1 MECNF
6 FRHSFFSLIARG
18 QSGQTGGLSSMSDDS
33 YTEAAAIQYGELRQT
48 VCCWAWSLPVQNNH
62 WISIVTAPPLRPQRP
77 AQPTLRR
84 EERGETA
91 TTARRSE
98 VTTQR
103 LNGRGKEK
111 TRGWQGKR
119 ASQNTLKWMKLS
131 TSQWVS
137 FLRLSSQTF
146 QTFFFR
152 WVQWQTRFTPV
163 PGNVRKTGRKNNPSS
178 QCRIEFEFKMNLFSA
193 DLFLKHYTES
203 DWVVGQ
209 DDLVSGTTGF
219 IWYFIF
225 SHEECLTIKLNFY
238 RKNGV
243 KVVDNEERT
252 R

>member
-1 MECNF
+1 M
-6 FRHSFFSLIARG
+6 
-18 QSGQTGGLSSMSDDS
+18 
-33 YTEAAAIQYGELRQT
+33 QYK
-48 VCCWAWSLPVQNNH
+48 
-62 WISIVTAPPLRPQRP
+62 
-77 AQPTLRR
+77 RR
-84 EERGETA
+84 EVREVRG
-91 TTARRSE
+91 
-98 VTTQR
+98 
-103 LNGRGKEK
+103 
-111 TRGWQGKR
+111 TRGWQGGK

-178 QCRIEFEFKMNLFSA
+178 QCWIKMIYSLLTYFLNITLNL
-193 DLFLKHYTES
+193 TE
-203 DWVVGQ
+203 